1 MLKQLIP
8 SELNVY
14 FCIFFVVVVD
24 FGLSKESEYDQK
36 TYSFCG
42 TVEYMA
48 PEVMISVVYVLAFI
62 GRLFWRLGCVLMPL
76 PLGVGLFEMNAY
88 F

>member
-1 MLKQLIP
+1 MTI
-8 SELNVY
+8 VV
-14 FCIFFVVVVD
+14 FFLD

-48 PEVMISVVYVLAFI
+48 PEVSLELSILYCL
-62 GRLFWRLGCVLMPL
+62 
-76 PLGVGLFEMNAY
+76 
-88 F
+88 

>member
-1 MLKQLIP
+1 LVGVEAVDPMRIQ
-8 SELNVY
+8 Y
-14 FCIFFVVVVD
+14 FGIFFVVID

-48 PEVMISVVYVLAFI
+48 PEVMISVHVRAFV
-62 GRLFWRLGCVLMPL
+62 GRLFWHLGCVFM
-76 PLGVGLFEMNAY
+76 ASAT
-88 F
+88 